1 MSAINR
7 LSPDTFP
14 PQLREI
20 PEPPKELYLEGAWPS
35 PESVLVT
42 IVGSRKY
49 SNYGREACEKIISEL
64 SGYPIAIVSGL
75 AIGIDTIA
83 HKAALAAKLYTL
95 AVPGSG
101 LERRVLHPASNRQLA
116 DQILESGGAL
126 LSEFPPEYP
135 AGLHTFPRRNRIMA
149 GLANAVL
156 IIEAG
161 EKSGTLITARLAT
174 DYNRDVYAVPG
185 SIFSAGSVGTNN
197 LIRQGATPIM
207 SGGDLLTALGF
218 ELPNESAQQKLNL
231 DELSEPE
238 KKIYEIL
245 SVESMHRDELIRIL
259 ELPTSEANSLLG
271 IMEIKGIIKETMG
284 EIRLN

>member
-1 MSAINR
+1 MSAISR
-7 LSPDTFP
+7 LSPNDFP

-20 PEPPKELYLEGAWPS
+20 PSPPKELYLEGSWPS
-35 PESVLVT
+35 PESVFVT
-42 IVGSRKY
+42 IVGSRKH

-83 HKAALAAKLYTL
+83 HRAALAAKLYTL

-101 LERRVLHPASNRQLA
+101 LGRNVLHPSSNRKLA
-116 DQILESGGAL
+116 DEIIESGGAL

-135 AGLHTFPRRNRIMA
+135 AGLHTFPQRNRIMA
-149 GLANAVL
+149 GLAKAVL

-161 EKSGTLITARLAT
+161 KKSGTLITARLAT

-185 SIFSAGSVGTNN
+185 SIFSAGSVGTND

-207 SGGDLLTALGF
+207 CGQDLLTSLGF
-218 ELPNESAQQKLNL
+218 ETPDEDGQQKLNL
-231 DELSEPE
+231 GGLSVIE

-245 SVESMHRDELIRIL
+245 SVEPLHRDELIRVL
-259 ELPTSEANSLLG
+259 ELPTSEANSLIG

-284 EIRLN
+284 EIRVN